1 MELKI
6 PPLVWLLL
14 TAALMWLAARTDIPV
29 PTLPPAPR
37 LALLALAAGTATQ
50 TAGIWAFYRA
60 RTTVNPHHPDRTA
73 AIVDNGI
80 FSRTR
85 NPMYLGM
92 VFQLAAWALWLGHP
106 AAWLGLPLFIT
117 CLTLWQIRP
126 EERILTQK
134 FGQPYLDYRRRV
146 RRWL

>member
-14 TAALMWLAARTDIPV
+14 TAALMWLAARTDIPA
-29 PTLPPAPR
+29 LMPPAPF
-37 LALLALAAGTATQ
+37 LALLALAAGIVVQA
-50 TAGIWAFYRA
+50 AGIWAFYQA
-60 RTTVNPHHPDRTA
+60 RTTANPLRPDHTA
-73 AIVDNGI
+73 AIVEHGI

-92 VFQLAAWALWLGHP
+92 VFQLAAWALWLGHS

-126 EERILTQK
+126 EERILTEK
-134 FGQPYLDYRRRV
+134 FGRPYLDYCRRV